1 MDATPEKSL
10 HAFALEYHA
19 RDAPRLRRRSALA
32 SARYAAA
39 PEKSL
44 HAFATGVPSL
54 RLASPPLPLPETLLA
69 SVGRSAMAS
78 ARYRRRNRC
87 TFAVGVPWSRLVS
100 PRQSPKSQVT
110 HAPPHAGCDDGLVL
124 IEAWLEGM
132 KQRKN
137 FDSPK
142 LVLVGLWRYRV

>member
-10 HAFALEYHA
+10 HAFAA
-19 RDAPRLRRRSALA
+19 GVPCRRRSSPPPPECPGLG
-32 SARYAAA
+32 SLRG
-39 PEKSL
+39 EKSL
-44 HAFATGVPSL
+44 HAFATGVPCL

-69 SVGRSAMAS
+69 SAGRSAMAS

-87 TFAVGVPWSRLVS
+87 TFVVGVPWSRLVS

-124 IEAWLEGM
+124 IEAWLEGV